1 MILDAILLIIRYL
14 CNLSLRGWEKFALK
28 ITIRIWCWLVHASEC
43 SMKVNGKT
51 AISRIKKKVLPIL
64 KRHSVKRAAIF
75 GSFARG
81 DANSRSDVDF
91 LIEYKSKKKSLFDLV
106 DLKSDLEE
114 SLDRKVDVIT
124 YNSIYWRIR
133 DRILAEQVVIL

>member
-1 MILDAILLIIRYL
+1 MRKKPSY
-14 CNLSLRGWEKFALK
+14 
-28 ITIRIWCWLVHASEC
+28 TI
-43 SMKVNGKT
+43 G
-51 AISRIKKKVLPIL
+51 RIKKKVLPIL

-81 DANSRSDVDF
+81 EAKAKSDVDI
-91 LIEYKSKKKSLFDLV
+91 LIEYRSKNKSLFDLV
-106 DLKSDLEE
+106 DLKSELEN
-114 SLDRKVDVIT
+114 SLDRKVDLIT